1 MSLRVL
7 VRDPFVEGFEA
18 SDHGLQRES
27 GQAREQLPR
36 AREARVPEPD
46 DALVVRIVACA
57 DDGAVDETSRQ
68 PPNHVRCEQ
77 TGVDDIRRM
86 LLEGRA
92 KPAYT
97 GWQIPMTTEVQAALG
112 DAEVLLRSGARSGP
126 EPGLHLDGCG
136 SDRSH
141 PPRILGRVRERLPRH
156 VM

>member
-1 MSLRVL
+1 MGCSANRVRRGNSFLERVRPGFPSRTMLSWSASWL
-7 VRDPFVEGFEA
+7 V
-18 SDHGLQRES
+18 LN
-27 GQAREQLPR
+27 
-36 AREARVPEPD
+36 
-46 DALVVRIVACA
+46 
-57 DDGAVDETSRQ
+57 DGAVDETSRQ

-126 EPGLHLDGCG
+126 EPGLHLDGCD
-136 SDRSH
+136 SERSH